1 MSCEFYVSATD
12 LRDYAKALGWVVDQ
26 KAVRDRLYVLTN
38 PRFARR
44 QLVFP
49 IEATAPDY
57 CESVRSVAEKLAE
70 TEQKP
75 LQSIL
80 NSLDAVRD
88 DTLRFGITFDRNS
101 TSALPLLFVAS
112 IVEGAQQLLRA
123 AACTV
128 VNPQRHHPRLNRTE
142 AQLLVDKSEF
152 RHTELGS
159 FVLRVSCPVDAL
171 NAQGELLGDE
181 RSAPFVR
188 RAMVTVARSVE
199 RLVSSVE
206 ADTLDTLVQ
215 DTKDETEPII
225 SSNLCD
231 ALIRFRDEGLNNALE
246 VSVSWAASKPFH
258 GTLSVIRPIRIQPD
272 YFPRIEEVGRALRSA
287 ETHREDTFVG
297 TVESLN
303 GEIGSDGRRAGE
315 VILALLMKDERELI
329 RARIDLTA
337 DQYEVADR
345 AHMTYGAYVL
355 VAGKLHPGRQ
365 PRSLTE
371 IRRFEMTN
379 LNSSIL

>member
-1 MSCEFYVSATD
+1 MSCELYISATD

-26 KAVRDRLYVLTN
+26 KALHDRLYVLTN
-38 PRFARR
+38 PRFERR

-70 TEQKP
+70 IERKP
-75 LQSIL
+75 LQLIL
-80 NSLDAVRD
+80 NSLQEVRD
-88 DTLRFGITFDRNS
+88 DTLRFGITFDRTS
-101 TSALPLLFVAS
+101 TSALPLVFAAS

-152 RHTELGS
+152 RHTEFGS

-171 NAQGELLGDE
+171 DVQGELLGDE

-188 RAMVTVARSVE
+188 RTMLTVARSVQ

-206 ADTLDTLVQ
+206 ADTLDTLIQ
-215 DTKDETEPII
+215 DTKDGTEPII

-231 ALIRFRDEGLNNALE
+231 ALVRFRDEGLNNALE
-246 VSVSWAASKPFH
+246 VSVSWAASKPLPE
-258 GTLSVIRPIRIQPD
+258 TSSVIRPIRIQPD

-287 ETHREDTFVG
+287 ETHREDTFIG

-303 GEIGSDGRRAGE
+303 GENGFGWETLRGGHSGATNEGRRGVDSGKNRSDGRP
-315 VILALLMKDERELI
+315 I
-329 RARIDLTA
+329 R
-337 DQYEVADR
+337 
-345 AHMTYGAYVL
+345 
-355 VAGKLHPGRQ
+355 
-365 PRSLTE
+365 S
-371 IRRFEMTN
+371 RR
-379 LNSSIL
+379 